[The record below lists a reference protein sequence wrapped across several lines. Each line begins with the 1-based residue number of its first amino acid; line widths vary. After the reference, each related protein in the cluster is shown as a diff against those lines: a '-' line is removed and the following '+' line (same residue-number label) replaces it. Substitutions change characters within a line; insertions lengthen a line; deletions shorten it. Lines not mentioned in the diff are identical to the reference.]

1 MLHIFQCVYYLQR
14 DYTFWLLTL
23 HEDADFR
30 FIICFIILDHFII
43 FYILIHQIKGNEL
56 NTEDALHQMFRYL
69 LDNKIHHA
77 FVAFGYSPYSHPA

>member
-1 MLHIFQCVYYLQR
+1 M
-14 DYTFWLLTL
+14 
-23 HEDADFR
+23 
-30 FIICFIILDHFII
+30 
-43 FYILIHQIKGNEL
+43 